1 MDEVSLHSLYGGEGR
16 RIRFNAVS
24 DVSRRAEKQNVN
36 GTDQRWR
43 RTDMVKIWLNHWFSA
58 AYNII
63 SMIKQDDPDFYIIGT
78 NENQRSPLAAV
89 CDEWYAEPAAK
100 GDAYVDACLAFCGA
114 HGVNVFMPRREMLSV
129 SRRKADFEAMGV
141 KVMVDD
147 FAVVDM
153 LNHKDRAYETLK
165 KRGVSTIPE
174 YRIVTNVSGFR
185 DAYAALKERYREV
198 CIKFVHDEG
207 GKSYRLIDNSR
218 RGYSALFKKQNTRMI
233 YDAVVEALSERE
245 EFSPLMVMPNL
256 SGDEVSVDCLQ
267 TGKGLIMLPR
277 IKDTT
282 RIERLCFQDD
292 ILEKTREVYDA
303 VKLEC
308 PCNIQFKY
316 LDGIPYFLEVNTR
329 MSGGVQMACAAG
341 KVNIPSIA
349 VNKLL
354 GIEKDWKICKEE
366 RYVTHVEVPV
376 VL

>member
-1 MDEVSLHSLYGGEGR
+1 
-16 RIRFNAVS
+16 
-24 DVSRRAEKQNVN
+24 
-36 GTDQRWR
+36 
-43 RTDMVKIWLNHWFSA
+43 MVKIWLNHWFSA

-63 SMIKQDDPDFYIIGT
+63 SMIKQDNPDFYMIGT
-78 NENQRSPLAAV
+78 NESQRSPLAAV
-89 CDEWYAEPAAK
+89 CDEWYAEPAVK
-100 GDAYVDACLAFCGA
+100 GDAYVDACLSFCKA
-114 HGVNVFMPRREMLSV
+114 HGVNVFMPRREMLSI
-129 SRRKADFEAMGV
+129 SRRKTDFEAMGV
-141 KVMVDD
+141 KVMADD
-147 FAVVDM
+147 FETVDM
-153 LNHKDRAYETLK
+153 LNHKDRAYKELK

-174 YRIVTNVSGFR
+174 YDIVTNVSGFR

-207 GKSYRLIDNSR
+207 GKSYRLIDNDR
-218 RGYSALFKKQNTRMI
+218 RGYSALFKKQNTRMT

-316 LDGIPYFLEVNTR
+316 LDGTPYFLEVNTR
-329 MSGGVQMACAAG
+329 MSGGVQMACMAG
-341 KVNIPSIA
+341 GVNIPSIA

-354 GIEKDWKICKEE
+354 GIEKDWNICREE

>member
-1 MDEVSLHSLYGGEGR
+1 M
-16 RIRFNAVS
+16 
-24 DVSRRAEKQNVN
+24 
-36 GTDQRWR
+36 T
-43 RTDMVKIWLNHWFSA
+43 
-58 AYNII
+58 
-63 SMIKQDDPDFYIIGT
+63 
-78 NENQRSPLAAV
+78 
-89 CDEWYAEPAAK
+89 
-100 GDAYVDACLAFCGA
+100 
-114 HGVNVFMPRREMLSV
+114 
-129 SRRKADFEAMGV
+129 
-141 KVMVDD
+141 
-147 FAVVDM
+147 
-153 LNHKDRAYETLK
+153 
-165 KRGVSTIPE
+165 
-174 YRIVTNVSGFR
+174 
-185 DAYAALKERYREV
+185 
-198 CIKFVHDEG
+198 
-207 GKSYRLIDNSR
+207 
-218 RGYSALFKKQNTRMI
+218 

-316 LDGIPYFLEVNTR
+316 LDGTPYFLEVNTR
-329 MSGGVQMACAAG
+329 MSGGVQMACMAG
-341 KVNIPSIA
+341 GVNIPSIA

-354 GIEKDWKICKEE
+354 GIEKDWNICREE